1 MPRLFGAL
9 AVSRCQEWRHFDDA
23 LASYSTHRAS
33 ACGSAAVAFCV
44 RVEVAQFHC
53 DVDAVS
59 RNGTSAYRSAA
70 AALYASSAGP
80 RSLRGGG
87 GHDRRTTEGGNSQT
101 VALS

>member
-1 MPRLFGAL
+1 MAL
-9 AVSRCQEWRHFDDA
+9 
-23 LASYSTHRAS
+23 
-33 ACGSAAVAFCV
+33 CV
-44 RVEVAQFHC
+44 RVEVAQFQC

-87 GHDRRTTEGGNSQT
+87 GGRRTDDGGREQSDCDIVSMSQ
-101 VALS
+101 